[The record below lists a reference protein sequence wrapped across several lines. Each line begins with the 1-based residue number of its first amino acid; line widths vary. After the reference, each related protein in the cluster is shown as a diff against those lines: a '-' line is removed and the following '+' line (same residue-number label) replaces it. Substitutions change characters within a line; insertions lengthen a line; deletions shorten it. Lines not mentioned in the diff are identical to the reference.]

1 MSTLCGEYSPEH
13 GEVVL
18 DGETASMDDPSCNH
32 LFQNCN
38 VAWCPQHDSLFPKLT
53 VEEHLNFYA
62 EIRGLEPNSESTTQH
77 LDAIVQLLGLRPHF
91 KKQSTQLSGG
101 YKRRLSLGIA
111 MIGYPTSMLVDEA
124 TTGIDPGAR
133 KLVLNALR
141 HDAVHEE
148 YDTPAILYSTH
159 YLDEAE
165 KLGTRIGI
173 MIDGELITTGT
184 LDRLHERYCNSY
196 FVEIALEA
204 GAPETNIDDDIID
217 AFESKGM
224 TGTTVY
230 ESLSYH
236 LKLQVPFADYS
247 SAEGGGVG
255 ASSSQGDKIRQLAC
269 IFDLLE
275 SQKQKLHIKF
285 YSVAQMNLEQIFI
298 DLSRKQFEAE
308 ESFRAVQEQASSR
321 RLSSRRLM
329 R

>member
-1 MSTLCGEYSPEH
+1 M
-13 GEVVL
+13 L
-18 DGETASMDDPSCNH
+18 DGERASQDDPSTNH
-32 LFQNCN
+32 LFRNCN

-53 VEEHLNFYA
+53 VEEHFYFYA
-62 EIRGLEPNSESTTQH
+62 QIRGLNPESDSTQQH
-77 LDAIVQLLGLRPHF
+77 IDAIVQLLGLRPHF

-141 HDAVHEE
+141 HDAVDED

-173 MIDGELITTGT
+173 MIDGELIATGT

-196 FVEIALEA
+196 FVEIAMEP
-204 GAPETNIDDDIID
+204 GSTDDNVEDGIVD
-217 AFESKGM
+217 AFVSKGM
-224 TGTTVY
+224 ADTTVY

-236 LKLQVPFADYS
+236 LKLQVPFVDHT
-247 SAEGGGVG
+247 SA
-255 ASSSQGDKIRQLAC
+255 SRGDRIRQLAS
-269 IFDLLE
+269 IFELLE
-275 SQKQKLHIKF
+275 SNKGKLGIKF
-285 YSVAQMNLEQIFI
+285 YSVAQMNLEQIFV
-298 DLSRKQFEAE
+298 DLSKKQFEAE
-308 ESFRAVQEQASSR
+308 ESFRAVQEQHQSSR
-321 RLSSRRLM
+321 RLSSQRLQ
-329 R
+329 